1 MTMLYTILGFSAFGV
16 ASRFGQLGIQ
26 KRNIFSSAC
35 SSKDTAKKSSWI
47 PERLLTDPAGHAIA
61 AVVFGYAGYWAYIWE
76 QRADEL
82 LALKRTEISE
92 RRLREAARTQ
102 ALDVNTLAD
111 SH

>member
-26 KRNIFSSAC
+26 KRNIFSN
-35 SSKDTAKKSSWI
+35 
-47 PERLLTDPAGHAIA
+47 PAGHAIA
-61 AVVFGYAGYWAYIWE
+61 AAVFGYAGYWAYVWE

-82 LALKRTEISE
+82 LALRRTEISE